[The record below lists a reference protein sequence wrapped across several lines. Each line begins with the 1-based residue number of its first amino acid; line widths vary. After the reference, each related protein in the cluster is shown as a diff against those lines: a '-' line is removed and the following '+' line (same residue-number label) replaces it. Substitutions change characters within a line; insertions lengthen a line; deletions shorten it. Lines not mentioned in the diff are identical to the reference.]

1 MFKIQTAQ
9 AGIAGAT
16 YPVLD
21 LCRHPHRTLRR
32 HQVETAVGV
41 YLQHAANG
49 VGQLPPGMR
58 MAVAQDDV
66 GQRLEMAVE
75 RAWQPLQ
82 VLEHLRLG
90 QGGLSVWR
98 HCQGSGVS
106 EVGAKTLSSA
116 ASQ

>member
-32 HQVETAVGV
+32 HQVETAVGMH
-41 YLQHAANG
+41 LQHAANG

-58 MAVAQDDV
+58 MAVAEDDV
-66 GQRLEMAVE
+66 GQRLDVAVD
-75 RAWQPLQ
+75 RAWQPGQ
-82 VLEHLRLG
+82 VFEALRFG
-90 QGGLSVWR
+90 QAGLSVWR
-98 HCQGSGVS
+98 HCRGSGVS
-106 EVGAKTLSSA
+106 EVGAKTLSSGA
-116 ASQ
+116 PQ